1 MTALTGFF
9 CKIMYGH
16 SAGPKKKVTIRWPD
30 YRGPHKV
37 GFHSTYNL
45 NDPRKE
51 IAVTMWSGSVECN
64 WVCVCAVQF
73 KQFYNQPILK
83 DY

>member
-9 CKIMYGH
+9 CKIMYCMTIQLDR
-16 SAGPKKKVTIRWPD
+16 KKVTINWPD

-45 NDPRKE
+45 KDPGKE
-51 IAVTMWSGSVECN
+51 IAVTM
-64 WVCVCAVQF
+64 
-73 KQFYNQPILK
+73 
-83 DY
+83 